1 MNKSELLKLLESVP
15 DNLPIWLGVDS
26 GEGYLPL
33 DEVFVGNYLDLPL
46 DGDDCS
52 CQEYEYLSEYETPPT
67 VDMLESGWILDDDV
81 IGKPVIILGAYKSE
95 LEMKNAKFRRENK
108 DKFRKDELNAE
119 LQAARM
125 NVLAIERSLAILAKE
140 G

>member
-1 MNKSELLKLLESVP
+1 MNKQELIKLLESTP
-15 DNLPIWLGVDS
+15 DHLPIWLGVDS

-46 DGDDCS
+46 DGDECS
-52 CQEYEYLSEYETPPT
+52 SQEIEYLSEYETPLT
-67 VDMLESGWILDDDV
+67 KDDLETGWILDDDV

-95 LEMKNAKFRRENK
+95 REMENAKFRRENRESVLK
-108 DKFRKDELNAE
+108 DQLDAE

-125 NVLAIERSLAILAKE
+125 NVLAIEKSLAILAKE

>member
-1 MNKSELLKLLESVP
+1 MNKLEILKLLSPLP

-46 DGDDCS
+46 DGDECS
-52 CQEYEYLSEYETPPT
+52 SQEYEYLSEYETPPAK
-67 VDMLESGWILDDDV
+67 DDLENGWIVDDDV

-95 LEMKNAKFRRENK
+95 LEMENAKFRRENK
-108 DKFRKDELNAE
+108 ELVLKDQLDAE

-125 NVLAIERSLAILAKE
+125 NVLAIEKSLAILAKE